1 MAPGTA
7 LATADCHRLFLQGLP
22 LADVRAPVEFA
33 QGAFPG
39 AVNLPLMN
47 DAERHAVG
55 LCFRQHGQQ
64 AAIALGHRLVAG
76 PVKAERIAAWAAFA
90 QAHPDGFLY
99 CFRGGLRSHIAQQ
112 WLAEAGVRYPL
123 ITGGYKALRQTLIQ
137 TLEAAATGCGLTVL
151 GGMTG
156 TGKTDLLNQL
166 AHGIDLEGHAHHRG
180 SSFGA
185 HPQGQPT
192 QIDFENRLAIDLLR
206 KRAAG
211 MEHFVWEDE
220 GRHIGRCAVPP
231 TLRDRLAAA
240 PLVWLEAPFEARV
253 DRILRDYVVGQ
264 QAALAML
271 HGPEQALA
279 LLSVHLLQSLDK
291 TAKRL
296 GGERHRRIRSCLQDA
311 LVQHQAG
318 DVQAHRA
325 WIAAL
330 LQEYYDPMYRFQRQ
344 QQAGRIVFTGDAAS
358 VLDWLR
364 RRG

>member
-1 MAPGTA
+1 MQPGTP
-7 LATADCHRLFLQGLP
+7 LETADWQRLLLQGLP

-33 QGAFPG
+33 KGAFPG
-39 AVNLPLMN
+39 AVNLPLMD

-55 LCFRQHGQQ
+55 LCFRQQGQQ
-64 AAIALGHRLVAG
+64 AAIELGHRLVSG
-76 PVKAERIAAWAAFA
+76 TVKAERIAAWASFA
-90 QAHPDGFLY
+90 RAHPDGLIY
-99 CFRGGLRSHIAQQ
+99 CLRGGLRSHIAQQ
-112 WLAEAGVRYPL
+112 WLAEAGIRYPL
-123 ITGGYKALRQTLIQ
+123 VAGGYKALRHTLIEA
-137 TLEAAATGCGLTVL
+137 LEAAATQCGLTVL

-156 TGKTDLLNQL
+156 TGKTDLLVQL

-211 MEHFVWEDE
+211 MAHFVLEDE
-220 GRHIGRCAVPP
+220 GRHIGRCGMPP
-231 TLRDRLAAA
+231 TLRERLAAA

-253 DRILRDYVVGQ
+253 DRILRDYVIGQ
-264 QAALAML
+264 QAAFAAL
-271 HGPEQALA
+271 HGPEQAFDR
-279 LLSVHLLQSLDK
+279 LSAHLLHSLDK

-296 GGERHRRIRSCLQDA
+296 GGERHQRIRAHLQEA
-311 LVQHQAG
+311 LTRHQAG
-318 DVQAHRA
+318 DTQPHRV

-330 LQEYYDPMYRFQRQ
+330 LHGYYDPMYRFQRQ
-344 QQAGRIVFTGDAAS
+344 QQAHRIVFTGDAAG

-364 RRG
+364 RLG